1 MTKAK
6 RNDIFLLEHSTVW
19 TEAKTF
25 KQSTSCYYVLAKA
38 TKVGRDGLVKEY
50 ARAHSSYTE
59 IVDKTRDR
67 VLVISDP
74 VLQGAAR
81 DLYDTLKDDY
91 FGDIGRAKSAI
102 LDRAEALR

>member
-6 RNDIFLLEHSTVW
+6 RNDIFLLEHTTAW

-25 KQSTSCYYVLAKA
+25 KQTTSCYYVLAKA

-50 ARAHSSYTE
+50 TRAHTNYAEKIDPS
-59 IVDKTRDR
+59 RDR
-67 VLVISDP
+67 VMVISDR
-74 VLQGAAR
+74 VLQSAAR

-91 FGDIGRAKSAI
+91 FGDIGRARSAI

>member
-6 RNDIFLLEHSTVW
+6 RNDIFLLEHTTVW
-19 TEAKTF
+19 TEVNTM

-38 TKVGRDGLVKEY
+38 TKVSRDGLVKEY

-59 IVDKTRDR
+59 QVTDRDR
-67 VLVISDP
+67 VMTISDP